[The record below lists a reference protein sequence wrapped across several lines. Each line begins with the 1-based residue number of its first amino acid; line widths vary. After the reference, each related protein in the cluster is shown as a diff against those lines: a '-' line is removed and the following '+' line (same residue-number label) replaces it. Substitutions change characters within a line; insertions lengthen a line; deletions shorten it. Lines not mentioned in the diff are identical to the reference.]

1 MKRFIFYIF
10 FYPLFL
16 FSQEVIIHVP
26 EVDLIENRL
35 DLHLIGAQEFLLDS
49 TLVNLSYSLS
59 DLLRQNGQIFVKE
72 YGALSSS
79 FFRGT
84 SAAHT
89 QLLWN
94 GIPLNSL
101 STGQVDLALFSTS
114 LFSEIKLNS
123 GGHSTLSGSGAV
135 AGSILLNN
143 SLDFNPKYKL
153 EIDFTKGSFGLEKQ
167 SFSYYFGDNKTALQ
181 IQYLNSE
188 SQNDFEFI
196 NTGLP
201 NSPLEV
207 REHASK
213 SAEQY
218 ILNYCYKNEK
228 NKIGFDIWQSNNFRE
243 VPVGMLSNN
252 PQAKQWD
259 DALRTKFFY
268 KQIGANHKLE
278 LIYAYLEE
286 NFRYVSN
293 SIDSELEAKNHFS
306 SFEYQHYFKSLTT
319 YLGSNLQQKTV
330 NSNYYSA
337 IAKEDL
343 LVGYGSFKLSKNKW
357 NSIASF
363 RAETHSLYK
372 IPILYSIGNNYS
384 LSENLTWK
392 FQFAKNFKA
401 PAFNDLY
408 WIGDGAIGNEN
419 LLPEISYSTET
430 SITNSK
436 ISITFYSN
444 FINQMIRWQ
453 PNTSG
458 VWTPFNLESVWVRG
472 LEFKRTLN
480 KKIGRLKI
488 SNLSTYSFTLSTLEE
503 SNIENDGRIGMQLS
517 YVPIHK
523 TTSVTHLDL
532 KKDWRL
538 TVSSVFNGKVNT
550 TSDGTETLPSYFL
563 VDLVLQYRSDKAPII
578 LGAKINNVTNKSY
591 QVFSF
596 YPMPGRH
603 ISLNLNLKI

>member
-1 MKRFIFYIF
+1 MRRFIFYIIF
-10 FYPLFL
+10 CPTLLFA
-16 FSQEVIIHVP
+16 QEFIIHVP

-35 DLHLIGAQEFLLDS
+35 DLHKIGAQQFFLDS
-49 TLVNLSYSLS
+49 TLTKNSNSLS
-59 DLLRQNGQIFVKE
+59 DLLRQNGPIFVKE
-72 YGALSSS
+72 YGALSTA

-84 SAAHT
+84 PAAYT

-101 STGQVDLALFSTS
+101 STGIVDLGLFPTNI
-114 LFSEIKLNS
+114 FSEIKLNS
-123 GGHSTLSGSGAV
+123 GGNSTLSGSGAI
-135 AGSILLNN
+135 AGSIQLNN
-143 SLDFNPKYKL
+143 SLDYNPRYKW
-153 EIDFTKGSFGLEKQ
+153 EIDLTKGSFGLEKQ
-167 SFSYYFGDNKTALQ
+167 SFSYRFGDNKTSLQ

-188 SQNDFEFI
+188 SQNDYEYI

-201 NSPLEV
+201 NAPLEV
-207 REHASK
+207 QEYASK
-213 SAEQY
+213 SAKQY
-218 ILNYCYKNEK
+218 ILNYGYQNKKNH
-228 NKIGFDIWQSNNFRE
+228 IGFNFWQSNNFRE

-259 DALRTKFFY
+259 DAFRTKFFY
-268 KQIGANHKLE
+268 KQIGNNHKLE
-278 LIYAYLEE
+278 LIYAILEE
-286 NFRYVSN
+286 EFRYISN

-319 YLGSNLQQKTV
+319 YLGLNLQQRAV
-330 NSNYYSA
+330 YSNYYSA
-337 IAKEDL
+337 IAEEDL

-357 NSIASF
+357 NSIASL

-372 IPILYSIGNNYS
+372 TPILYSIGNNYI

-408 WIGDGAIGNEN
+408 WIGDGAIGNKN

-430 SITNSK
+430 SITNNK
-436 ISITFYSN
+436 IALTFYSN
-444 FINQMIRWQ
+444 FINQMIRWH
-453 PNTSG
+453 PNSLD
-458 VWTPFNLESVWVRG
+458 VWSPQNLESVWVRG
-472 LEFKRTLN
+472 LEFKRTFN
-480 KKIGRLKI
+480 KKIGRIKI

-503 SNIENDGRIGMQLS
+503 SYIENDPRIGVQLS

-532 KKDWRL
+532 KEWRL
-538 TVSSVFNGKVNT
+538 TVSSAYNGKVNT
-550 TSDGTETLPSYFL
+550 SSDGVEILPSYVL
-563 VDLVLQYRSDKAPII
+563 ADLSLQYQSNKTPII
-578 LGAKINNVTNKSY
+578 LGFKINNVTNKSY
-591 QVFSF
+591 QVFSY

>member
-1 MKRFIFYIF
+1 MHK
-10 FYPLFL
+10 
-16 FSQEVIIHVP
+16 
-26 EVDLIENRL
+26 
-35 DLHLIGAQEFLLDS
+35 IGAQQLLIDS
-49 TLVNLSYSLS
+49 ILTKNSSSLS
-59 DLLRQNGQIFVKE
+59 DLLRQNGPIFVKE
-72 YGALSSS
+72 YGALSTA

-84 SAAHT
+84 PAAYT

-101 STGQVDLALFSTS
+101 STGIVDLGLFPSNI
-114 LFSEIKLNS
+114 FSEIKLNS
-123 GGHSTLSGSGAV
+123 GGNSTLSGSGAI
-135 AGSILLNN
+135 AGSIQLNN
-143 SLDFNPKYKL
+143 SLDFNPSSNW
-153 EIDFTKGSFGLEKQ
+153 EIDLTKGSFGLEKK
-167 SFSYYFGDNKTALQ
+167 SFSYHFGDKKTAFL
-181 IQYLNSE
+181 IQYLNSIC
-188 SQNDFEFI
+188 QNDFEYI

-207 REHASK
+207 QEYASK

-218 ILNYCYKNEK
+218 ILNYGYQNEK
-228 NKIGFDIWQSNNFRE
+228 NQIGFNIWQSNNFRE

-252 PQAKQWD
+252 PYAKQWD

-268 KQIGANHKLE
+268 KQIGANYKTE
-278 LIYAYLEE
+278 LIYALLEE
-286 NFRYVSN
+286 DFRYISN
-293 SIDSELEAKNHFS
+293 SIDSDIEAKNHFS
-306 SFEYQHYFKSLTT
+306 SFEYQHHFKSLTT
-319 YLGSNLQQKTV
+319 YLGSNLQKRTV
-330 NSNYYSA
+330 HSNYYSA
-337 IAKEDL
+337 IAKENL
-343 LVGYGSFKLSKNKW
+343 LVGYGSFNLSKNKW

-430 SITNSK
+430 SITNNKTSL
-436 ISITFYSN
+436 TFYSN

-453 PNTSG
+453 PNSSD
-458 VWTPFNLESVWVRG
+458 VWMPQNLESVWVRG

-488 SNLSTYSFTLSTLEE
+488 SNISTYSFTLSNLEE
-503 SNIENDGRIGMQLS
+503 SNIENDARIGVQLS

-523 TTSVTHLDL
+523 STSVTHLYL
-532 KKDWRL
+532 NKWRL
-538 TVSSVFNGKVNT
+538 TTSFSYNGKVNT
-550 TSDGTETLPSYFL
+550 TSDGAETLPSYFL
-563 VDLVLQYRSDKAPII
+563 VDLSLQYQSEKAPIS
-578 LGAKINNVTNKSY
+578 LGAIINNITNKSY